1 MVTSEADRGAPT
13 KSTILPIILPI
24 KIDEEE
30 WANDWEINCI
40 AIKPGAKKFIN
51 STPSTCPL
59 SSPIANELFGMKDVF
74 AEILGGT
81 VFLEHKGGLSL
92 THYGAI
98 GN

>member
-1 MVTSEADRGAPT
+1 MKTIKYEVKLE
-13 KSTILPIILPI
+13 KSVKIILGI
-24 KIDEEE
+24 F
-30 WANDWEINCI
+30 
-40 AIKPGAKKFIN
+40 AIGVLLNAF
-51 STPSTCPL
+51 

>member
-1 MVTSEADRGAPT
+1 MKTIKYEVKLE
-13 KSTILPIILPI
+13 KSVKIILGI
-24 KIDEEE
+24 F
-30 WANDWEINCI
+30 ALGVLLN
-40 AIKPGAKKFIN
+40 AF
-51 STPSTCPL
+51 

-92 THYGAI
+92 THYGNI

>member
-1 MVTSEADRGAPT
+1 MKTIKYAVKLE
-13 KSTILPIILPI
+13 KSVKIILGI
-24 KIDEEE
+24 F
-30 WANDWEINCI
+30 
-40 AIKPGAKKFIN
+40 AIGVLLNAF
-51 STPSTCPL
+51 